1 MSLSCYLFT
10 MKGDHSI
17 AAKVDVCVSLAGKN
31 VLKLLKNLD
40 RDSVATP
47 EFWGEDLGLFNIE
60 VNNPFQLFFFL
71 IRLVLWFQLKLKS
84 KKHNPN
90 PAI

>member
-10 MKGDHSI
+10 MKGDHRI

-47 EFWGEDLGLFNIE
+47 EF
-60 VNNPFQLFFFL
+60 
-71 IRLVLWFQLKLKS
+71 
-84 KKHNPN
+84 
-90 PAI
+90 

>member
-10 MKGDHSI
+10 MKGDQSI
-17 AAKVDVCVSLAGKN
+17 AAKVGVCVSLGGEN
-31 VLKLLKNLD
+31 VFKFLKNLD

-60 VNNPFQLFFFL
+60 VNNPFQLSFLFF
-71 IRLVLWFQLKLKS
+71 
-84 KKHNPN
+84 N
-90 PAI
+90 

>member
-17 AAKVDVCVSLAGKN
+17 AAKVGVCVSLAGKN

-47 EFWGEDLGLFNIE
+47 EF
-60 VNNPFQLFFFL
+60 
-71 IRLVLWFQLKLKS
+71 
-84 KKHNPN
+84 
-90 PAI
+90 